1 MIAIVH
7 DAYAELPLDVCKN
20 VWTTAQLVMNQ
31 VLLCNG
37 GNDYKLPHVDATTTL
52 IRFSNGCVCTPAAS
66 HQLLFLVSGRRIG
79 DLNTFGHISSIR
91 VFYVLPYRPG
101 DKRHFPPNFF

>member
-37 GNDYKLPHVDATTTL
+37 GNDYKLPHIDATTTL
-52 IRFSNGCVCTPAAS
+52 VSFQQWVCLYACCFSSAS
-66 HQLLFLVSGRRIG
+66 LFG
-79 DLNTFGHISSIR
+79 FGT
-91 VFYVLPYRPG
+91 
-101 DKRHFPPNFF
+101 